1 MDESASQWTN
11 HNTFLFAFYQT
22 DDNDFDNEA
31 MALTAF
37 EDTYLTIKDIDGTEW
52 VDTLRVRMH
61 DRNNTD
67 EIEHEQSW
75 LLSKIV

>member
-1 MDESASQWTN
+1 MQFRFGTTLLKSLTTSLSGD
-11 HNTFLFAFYQT
+11 
-22 DDNDFDNEA
+22 DDNDFDNGA

-37 EDTYLTIKDIDGTEW
+37 EDTYLTIRDVDGPEW

-61 DRNNTD
+61 DQGNAEQLAT
-67 EIEHEQSW
+67 EQSW